1 MAWIAS
7 PNKPA
12 NVTSE
17 KAVKG
22 RALATQAAQWIDDN
36 PLTFWELC
44 DIVEGLERTDHLR
57 DRVNMECIR
66 RGVKVQAAGTGGF
79 AFAHALW
86 APLTRYMVLA
96 RPRLASRIRFNE
108 SAVDHSGLPE
118 APSIGVRL

>member
-12 NVTSE
+12 TVSSE
-17 KAVKG
+17 KAKQG
-22 RALATQAAQWIDDN
+22 RRMAEKAAQWVSDN

-66 RGVKVQAAGTGGF
+66 RGVKVQAVGTGDF

-96 RPRLASRIRFNE
+96 RPRLASRIRFSE

-118 APSIGVRL
+118 VEEIRVVL